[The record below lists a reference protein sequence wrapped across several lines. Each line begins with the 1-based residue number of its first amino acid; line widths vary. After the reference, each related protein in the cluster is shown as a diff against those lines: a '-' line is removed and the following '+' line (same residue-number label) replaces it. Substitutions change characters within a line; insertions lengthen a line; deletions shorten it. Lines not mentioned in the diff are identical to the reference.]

1 MLRFKLAKA
10 FEILVTLKF
19 LPFWSKKMNT
29 FLFIF
34 YIAAKKNI
42 TYGLPNPHFE
52 IDFAHETQSANHGFC
67 FQMACT
73 GQACTG
79 HFMACELATQAATI
93 FIAQKTLLLQ
103 V

>member
-1 MLRFKLAKA
+1 MLRFKLAEA

-19 LPFWSKKMNT
+19 LPFWSKKINT

-34 YIAAKKNI
+34 
-42 TYGLPNPHFE
+42 LPHFE
-52 IDFAHETQSANHGFC
+52 IDFVHEIQPASHAFC
-67 FQMACT
+67 FQMPCT